1 MSAGILHS
9 LQTLRKII
17 IMLKIKHLMLAFMLV
32 ALVVP
37 AQAQNYKNFK
47 VAVYSRS
54 YETNLMADEQ
64 WLDKTWTEVTNQL
77 KVDKIYLET
86 HRDLV
91 MVDQKTLDIAKA
103 YFKKK
108 GVEVAGGITWTIDE
122 SNNFETFCYSN
133 PEHRK
138 KVQEVIEY
146 TAKNF
151 DEVILD
157 DFFFTS
163 CKSDIEIKAK
173 GNKSWTQYRL
183 DLMTE
188 ATKNIILAPAK
199 KVNPNV
205 KVIVKYPNW
214 YEHFQGLGFNLET
227 EPKLFDGI
235 YSGTETRDAT
245 LSAQHL
251 QEYLGYEVVRYFE
264 NIAPG
269 RNGGGWVDPFGI
281 KSYDRYAEQLWLT
294 LFAKA
299 PQVALFDLKN
309 IQAPITEKL
318 KASWQGTGTSFD
330 YAEMMKPVQVNG
342 KATKPTTISRV
353 AGITFE
359 KVDKFLGELGNPV
372 GLKSYKPFHSTG
384 EDFLQN
390 FLGNAGIP
398 IEMVPYF
405 PKDENVILLTES
417 AKFDAQL
424 VPQIKA
430 QLMAGKKVV
439 ITSGLLKAIQDK
451 LNDIVELQYTDR
463 KALVKDF
470 FFNGKS
476 YHGDKAV
483 LIPQIQYLT
492 NDSWEVIS
500 SYDGPNGWPLLHG
513 ADYSK
518 GRLLVL
524 AVPENFADISQLP
537 TEVLT
542 KIKRELSDDKT
553 VLEGPGQ
560 MSLFLYD
567 NNTLIV
573 QSYRDT
579 PVDVKISA
587 VKEFSQL
594 KDIISNET
602 LKAEVRKPDMHWGK
616 ASGNEKSVFSL
627 TVKPHSYRVFK
638 LQ

>member
-1 MSAGILHS
+1 MSASILHF
-9 LQTLRKII
+9 LPTLLKII
-17 IMLKIKHLMLAFMLV
+17 IMLKINHLMLAFMLV
-32 ALVVP
+32 VLVIPV
-37 AQAQNYKNFK
+37 QAQNYKNFK

-54 YETNLMADEQ
+54 YETKMMADEQ

-77 KVDKIYLET
+77 KIDKIYLET

-138 KVQEVIEY
+138 KVQEIIEF

-151 DEVILD
+151 DEVIFD

-188 ATKNIILAPAK
+188 VTKNIMLASAK

-235 YSGTETRDAT
+235 YTGTETRDAT

-251 QEYLGYEVVRYFE
+251 QEYLGYEVIRYFE

-281 KSYDRYAEQLWLT
+281 KTYDRYGEQLWLT

-309 IQAPITEKL
+309 IQAPLDEKL
-318 KASWQGTGTSFD
+318 KAPWQGTGTSFD
-330 YAEMMKPVQVNG
+330 YAEMLKPVQVAG
-342 KATKPTTISRV
+342 KSVKPTTIARV

-359 KVDKFLGELGNPV
+359 KVDKFLSELGKPT

-405 PKDENVILLTES
+405 PKDENIILLTES
-417 AKFDAQL
+417 AKFDPQL

-430 QLMAGKKVV
+430 QLTAGKKVV
-439 ITSGLLKAIQDK
+439 ITSGLLSAIQEK
-451 LNDIVELQYTDR
+451 LNDIVELQYTNR

-476 YHGDKAV
+476 YHSEKAI

-500 SYDGPNGWPLLHG
+500 SYDGPNGWPLLQG

-537 TEVLT
+537 VDVLT

-573 QSYRDT
+573 QSYRDA

-594 KDIISNET
+594 KDIISGEI

-616 ASGNEKSVFSL
+616 ASGNEKSVFGV
-627 TVKPHSYRVFK
+627 TVKPHSYRVFR

>member
-1 MSAGILHS
+1 MSVGFFIPPTF
-9 LQTLRKII
+9 QKII
-17 IMLKIKHLMLAFMLV
+17 IMLTINHLMLAFIV
-32 ALVVP
+32 AVLVVP
-37 AQAQNYKNFK
+37 VHAQSYKNFK

-54 YETNLMADEQ
+54 YETKMMADEQ
-64 WLDKTWTEVTNQL
+64 WLDKTWTGVTNQL
-77 KVDKIYLET
+77 GVDKIYLET

-91 MVDQKTLDIAKA
+91 TVDQQTLDIAKS

-138 KVQEVIEY
+138 KVQEIIEF

-151 DEVILD
+151 DEVIFD

-173 GNKSWTQYRL
+173 GNRSWTQYRL

-188 ATKNIILAPAK
+188 VTKNIMISAAR
-199 KVNPNV
+199 KVNPKV
-205 KVIVKYPNW
+205 KLIVKYPNW

-227 EPKLFDGI
+227 EPGLFDGI
-235 YSGTETRDAT
+235 YTGTETRDAT

-251 QEYLGYEVVRYFE
+251 QEYLGYEVIRYFE

-281 KSYDRYAEQLWLT
+281 KTYDRYAEQLWLT

-309 IQAPITEKL
+309 IQAPLDEKL
-318 KASWQGTGTSFD
+318 KAPWQGTGTSFD

-342 KATKPTTISRV
+342 KAITPSTISRV

-359 KVDKFLGELGNPV
+359 KVDKFLGELGKPV
-372 GLKSYKPFHSTG
+372 GLKSYKPYHSTG

-405 PKDENVILLTES
+405 PKDESIILLTES
-417 AKFDAQL
+417 ARFDPQL

-430 QLMAGKKVV
+430 QLAAGKKVV
-439 ITSGLLKAIQDK
+439 ITSGLLRSIQEK

-470 FFNGKS
+470 FFNGKT
-476 YHGDKAV
+476 YHSDKAI

-492 NDSWEVIS
+492 NDSWEIIS

-518 GRLLVL
+518 GKLLVL
-524 AVPENFADISQLP
+524 TVPENFADISRLP
-537 TEVLT
+537 PEVLT
-542 KIKRELSDDKT
+542 KIKRELSNDQT

-567 NNTLIV
+567 NNTVIV
-573 QSYRDT
+573 QSYRDA
-579 PVDVKISA
+579 PVEVKISA
-587 VKEFSQL
+587 IKQFTQL
-594 KDIISNET
+594 KDLLSGET
-602 LKAEVRKPDMHWGK
+602 LSAETRKPDMRWGK
-616 ASGNEKSVFSL
+616 AVGNEKSVFSF

>member
-1 MSAGILHS
+1 
-9 LQTLRKII
+9 
-17 IMLKIKHLMLAFMLV
+17 MLKINHLMLAFMLAV
-32 ALVVP
+32 IVVP
-37 AQAQNYKNFK
+37 AQAQKNYKNFK

-54 YETNLMADEQ
+54 YETKLMADEQ
-64 WLDKTWTEVTNQL
+64 WLDRTWTEVTNQL

-91 MVDQKTLDIAKA
+91 MVDQKTLDTAKA

-108 GVEVAGGITWTIDE
+108 GVEMAGGITWTIDE

-138 KVQEVIEY
+138 KVQEIIEF

-151 DEVILD
+151 DEVIFD

-188 ATKNIILAPAK
+188 VTKNIMLASAK

-235 YSGTETRDAT
+235 YTGTETRDAT

-251 QEYLGYEVVRYFE
+251 QEYLGYEVIRYFE

-281 KSYDRYAEQLWLT
+281 KTYDRYGEQLWLT

-309 IQAPITEKL
+309 IQAPLTEKL

-330 YAEMMKPVQVNG
+330 YAEMMKPVQVDG
-342 KATKPTTISRV
+342 KSIKPTTIARV

-417 AKFDAQL
+417 AKFDQQL

-430 QLMAGKKVV
+430 QLTAGKKVV

-451 LNDIVELQYTDR
+451 LSDIVELQYTDR

-476 YHGDKAV
+476 YHGDKAI

-524 AVPENFADISQLP
+524 AVPENFADLSQLP
-537 TEVLT
+537 AEVLT
-542 KIKRELSDDKT
+542 KLKRELSDDKT

-573 QSYRDT
+573 QSYRDA
-579 PVDVKISA
+579 PVDVKVSA
-587 VKEFSQL
+587 VKEFTQM
-594 KDIISNET
+594 KDILTNEV

-616 ASGNEKSVFSL
+616 AVGSEKSVFSV

>member
-1 MSAGILHS
+1 M
-9 LQTLRKII
+9 RKIS
-17 IMLKIKHLMLAFMLV
+17 HLVIALCLALLV
-32 ALVVP
+32 AVP
-37 AQAQNYKNFK
+37 AQAQKNYKNFK

-54 YETNLMADEQ
+54 YETKLMADVD
-64 WLDKTWTEVTNQL
+64 WLDKTWTETTRQV
-77 KVDKIYLET
+77 KIDKIYLET
-86 HRDLV
+86 HRDQVL
-91 MVDQKTLDIAKA
+91 VDQKTLDIAKD

-122 SNNFETFCYSN
+122 SNNYETFCYSN
-133 PEHRK
+133 PVHRQK
-138 KVQEVIEY
+138 IKEVVEF

-188 ATKNIILAPAK
+188 VTKTLVLAPARK
-199 KVNPNV
+199 ANPKV

-214 YEHFQGLGFNLET
+214 YEHFHGLGFNLET
-227 EPKLFDGI
+227 EPALFDGI

-245 LSAQHL
+245 SSAQHL
-251 QEYLGYEVVRYFE
+251 QEYLGYEIIRYFD

-294 LFAKA
+294 AFAKA
-299 PQVALFDLKN
+299 PQIAMFDLKN
-309 IQAPITEKL
+309 IQAPLNETL
-318 KASWQGTGTSFD
+318 KSKWQGTGTSFD
-330 YAEMMKPVQVNG
+330 YAEMMKPIVGEDKNI
-342 KATKPTTISRV
+342 KPTSIARV

-359 KVDKFLGELGNPV
+359 KIDTFIGELGKPI
-372 GLKSYKPFHSTG
+372 GIKSYRPFHSSG
-384 EDFLQN
+384 EDFLHN
-390 FLGNAGIP
+390 FLGNAGVP

-405 PKDENVILLTES
+405 PKDEAIILLTES
-417 AKFDAQL
+417 AKSDPQL

-430 QLMAGKKVV
+430 QLIAGKKVV
-439 ITSGLLKAIQDK
+439 ITSGLLKAIQEK

-476 YHGDKAV
+476 YHGDKAI

-492 NDSWEVIS
+492 NDSWEIIS

-524 AVPENFADISQLP
+524 TIPENFADISQLP
-537 TEVLT
+537 VDVLT
-542 KIKRELSDDKT
+542 KIKRELGDDKT

-573 QSYRDT
+573 QSYRDE
-579 PVDVKISA
+579 PVDVKLSA
-587 VKEFSQL
+587 VKGFSEL
-594 KDIISNET
+594 KDILSGEVQ
-602 LKAEVRKPDMHWGK
+602 KAQVRQPDMHWGK
-616 ASGNEKSVFSL
+616 ASGIEKSVFSM

>member
-1 MSAGILHS
+1 MQKISYFVI
-9 LQTLRKII
+9 TLC
-17 IMLKIKHLMLAFMLV
+17 LTLLV
-32 ALVVP
+32 AVP
-37 AQAQNYKNFK
+37 AQAQKNYKNFK

-54 YETNLMADEQ
+54 YETKLMADVD
-64 WLDKTWTEVTNQL
+64 WLDKTWTETTRQV
-77 KVDKIYLET
+77 KIDKIYLET
-86 HRDLV
+86 HRDQIL
-91 MVDQKTLDIAKA
+91 VDQNTLDIAKG

-122 SNNFETFCYSN
+122 SNNFETFCYSD
-133 PEHRK
+133 PAHRQ
-138 KVQEVIEY
+138 KVKEVVEF

-151 DEVILD
+151 DEIILD

-188 ATKNIILAPAK
+188 VSKTLVLEPAR
-199 KVNPNV
+199 KVNPKV

-214 YEHFQGLGFNLET
+214 YEHFHGLGFNLET
-227 EPKLFDGI
+227 EPALFDGI

-245 LSAQHL
+245 SSAQHL
-251 QEYLGYEVVRYFE
+251 QEYLGYEIIRYFE

-294 LFAKA
+294 AFAKA
-299 PQVALFDLKN
+299 PQIALFDLKN
-309 IQAPITEKL
+309 IQTPLSETL
-318 KASWQGTGTSFD
+318 KGKWQGTGTSFD
-330 YAEMMKPVQVNG
+330 YVEMMKPIAGEG
-342 KATKPTTISRV
+342 KDIKPTTIARV
-353 AGITFE
+353 AGVTFE
-359 KVDKFLGELGNPV
+359 KIDKFIGELGKPI
-372 GLKSYKPFHSTG
+372 GIKSYRPFHSSG
-384 EDFLQN
+384 EDFLHN
-390 FLGNAGIP
+390 FLGNAGVP

-405 PKDENVILLTES
+405 PKDEAIILLTES
-417 AKFDAQL
+417 AKSDPKI
-424 VPQIKA
+424 VTQIKA
-430 QLMAGKKVV
+430 QLIAGKKVV
-439 ITSGLLKAIQDK
+439 ITSGLLKVIQEK

-470 FFNGKS
+470 FFNGKN
-476 YHGDKAV
+476 YHGDKAI

-492 NDSWEVIS
+492 NDSWEIIS

-524 AVPENFADISQLP
+524 TVPENFADISQLP
-537 TEVLT
+537 VEVLT

-573 QSYRDT
+573 QSYRDE
-579 PVDVKISA
+579 PVDVKLSA
-587 VKEFSQL
+587 VKGFSEL
-594 KDIISNET
+594 KDILSGEVQ
-602 LKAEVRKPDMHWGK
+602 KAQVRQPDMHWGK
-616 ASGNEKSVFSL
+616 ASGSEKSVFSM

>member
-1 MSAGILHS
+1 M
-9 LQTLRKII
+9 RKISYLVI
-17 IMLKIKHLMLAFMLV
+17 TLCLTLLV
-32 ALVVP
+32 AVP
-37 AQAQNYKNFK
+37 AQAQKNYKNFK

-54 YETNLMADEQ
+54 YETKLMADLD
-64 WLDKTWTEVTNQL
+64 WLDKTWTETTRQV
-77 KVDKIYLET
+77 KIDKIYLET
-86 HRDLV
+86 HRDQVL
-91 MVDQKTLDIAKA
+91 VDQKTLDIAKG
-103 YFKKK
+103 YFRKK

-122 SNNFETFCYSN
+122 SNNFETFCYSD
-133 PEHRK
+133 PAHRQ
-138 KVQEVIEY
+138 KVKEVVEF

-151 DEVILD
+151 DEIILD

-188 ATKNIILAPAK
+188 VSKTLVLEPARK
-199 KVNPNV
+199 ANPKV

-214 YEHFQGLGFNLET
+214 YEHFHGLGFNLET
-227 EPKLFDGI
+227 EPALFDGI

-245 LSAQHL
+245 SSAQHL
-251 QEYLGYEVVRYFE
+251 QEYLGYEIIRYFE

-294 LFAKA
+294 AFAKA
-299 PQVALFDLKN
+299 PQIALFDLKN
-309 IQAPITEKL
+309 IQAPLHETL
-318 KASWQGTGTSFD
+318 KSKWQGIGTSFD
-330 YAEMMKPVQVNG
+330 YAEMMKPIVAEG
-342 KATKPTTISRV
+342 KDIKPTTIARV

-359 KVDKFLGELGNPV
+359 KIDKFIGELGKPI
-372 GLKSYKPFHSTG
+372 GIKSYRPFHSSG
-384 EDFLQN
+384 EDFLHN
-390 FLGNAGIP
+390 FLGNAGVP

-405 PKDENVILLTES
+405 PKDEAIILLTES
-417 AKFDAQL
+417 AKSDPQL

-430 QLMAGKKVV
+430 QLIAGKKVV
-439 ITSGLLKAIQDK
+439 ITSGLLKAIQEK

-476 YHGDKAV
+476 YHSDKAI

-492 NDSWEVIS
+492 NDSWEIIS

-524 AVPENFADISQLP
+524 TVPENFADISKLP
-537 TEVLT
+537 VEVLT

-573 QSYRDT
+573 QSYRDE
-579 PVDVKISA
+579 PADVKLSA
-587 VKEFSQL
+587 VKGFSEL
-594 KDIISNET
+594 KDLLSGEVQ
-602 LKAEVRKPDMHWGK
+602 KAQVRQPDMHWGK
-616 ASGNEKSVFSL
+616 ASGSEKSVFSIS
-627 TVKPHSYRVFK
+627 VKPHSYRVFK